1 MNAAWEAV
9 PNSSLLRGRCPLSHL
24 SWFGIFLLSSS
35 AQGLFQWSQDHELK
49 PEHVA
54 AGAFS
59 AEWPLH
65 TLQQN
70 WSWCHLSALGL
81 VFVDLTSFSATGLL
95 VCKRAN
101 SSLSLCSVRQQT
113 CGGKFPS
120 CSSWCSSKLFINRS
134 AAASVCIWRASLF
147 SFSRLLSDLK
157 VKVRLTPL
165 IWKREEE
172 S

>member
-1 MNAAWEAV
+1 M
-9 PNSSLLRGRCPLSHL
+9 G
-24 SWFGIFLLSSS
+24 FFSS
-35 AQGLFQWSQDHELK
+35 AALPRVCSNKQDHELK

-165 IWKREEE
+165 I
-172 S
+172 